1 MIGSYNNITASVFTY
16 NPVKQ
21 YSYLNNI
28 TTTAT
33 TTTATEVFAYNPTK

>member
-1 MIGSYNNITASVFTY
+1 MIGAYNNITASVFTY

-21 YSYLNNI
+21 YSYLNI
-28 TTTAT
+28 TTT